1 MTFEQALDHVHSFIG
16 NDLIELRSNFRPCIE
31 NWENVL
37 GAVDNFDDDDDQ
49 PDEHN
54 EDQQVD
60 DELDMAAIEEDEPIP
75 VEEDMS
81 MYGHNQLDETCT
93 ESFNLT
99 GLAWIRIFSRRVL
112 SL

>member
-1 MTFEQALDHVHSFIG
+1 MTFEQALDHVHSFVG
-16 NDLIELRSNFRPCIE
+16 NDLIELRANFRPCIE

-37 GAVDNFDDDDDQ
+37 GAVDNFDDDQ